1 MFGYYVGLRENVVT
15 SVIYFLIF
23 AKNQTNIMKYNLQFK
38 VLALVALLFI
48 GCSKSEETTSAI
60 NQSEVK
66 LKFDQEFAFALSN
79 AGSVQWA
86 SSDPFV
92 GTIDNSGKF
101 TAQHIGETTI
111 TATSS
116 GRNVTAKVIVEP
128 YITDI
133 VEPHFNYG
141 ANKNAIKTLEKR
153 NLKNESSTDLL
164 YQGQGQKENE
174 VYYSFPGGSLDG
186 SILTFRSYSSLAT
199 DLARFYGERYNY
211 YGSTDDAVFF
221 ESKDEKT
228 VIGISALA
236 SIGIGAVYIRPS
248 SSSRSSKLKM
258 PEFVEKIKSD
268 QTVLSIIDILEK

>member
-1 MFGYYVGLRENVVT
+1 MT
-15 SVIYFLIF
+15 
-23 AKNQTNIMKYNLQFK
+23 YNLQLK
-38 VLALVALLFI
+38 ALALIALLFV
-48 GCSKSEETTSAI
+48 GCSKNEESNYQI

-66 LKFDQEFAFALSN
+66 LKYDGDFAFTVSN
-79 AGSVQWA
+79 ASNIEWS

-92 GTIDNSGKF
+92 GTVDINGNF
-101 TAQHIGETTI
+101 TAEHIGETTI
-111 TATSS
+111 TARHAGGSTIA
-116 GRNVTAKVIVEP
+116 RVIVEP

-174 VYYSFPGGSLDG
+174 VYYSFSGGSLDG

-228 VIGISALA
+228 LIGISALA

-248 SSSRSSKLKM
+248 SSSRSAKLKM
-258 PEFVEKIKSD
+258 PKFVEKMKSD